1 MKHIYL
7 NLKRFDIPTEAGGVN
22 RIASPAEWGPY
33 IVSHTQDQ
41 LAAYNPKD
49 VEFAMFFPEAHLIG
63 AVSARKAD
71 SALKIGPQ
79 SVLGQDTAVGGNF
92 GAFTSNRTG
101 NAMKAIGCDAVLI
114 GHCEERRDKLSI
126 IAEGKGTDAAAVNR
140 ILNKEIKAAIAA
152 GLDVLY
158 CIGENADEQPRWQEV
173 LKEQLTVGLEGVDKS
188 KVTIAYEPVWAIGPG
203 KIPPD
208 ADYIRKIAS

>member
-140 ILNKEIKAAIAA
+140 ILNKEIKASIAA
-152 GLDVLY
+152 GLDVLAVEPMSPD
-158 CIGENADEQPRWQEV
+158 CPLRE
-173 LKEQLTVGLEGVDKS
+173 LKDYPNLLITPHV
-188 KVTIAYEPVWAIGPG
+188 AWASIEARTKLMQIILGQV
-203 KIPPD
+203 KEFFHVE
-208 ADYIRKIAS
+208 

>member
-1 MKHIYL
+1 
-7 NLKRFDIPTEAGGVN
+7 
-22 RIASPAEWGPY
+22 
-33 IVSHTQDQ
+33 
-41 LAAYNPKD
+41 
-49 VEFAMFFPEAHLIG
+49 
-63 AVSARKAD
+63 
-71 SALKIGPQ
+71 
-79 SVLGQDTAVGGNF
+79 
-92 GAFTSNRTG
+92 
-101 NAMKAIGCDAVLI
+101 MKAIGCDAVLI

-188 KVTIAYEPVWAIGPG
+188 KVTIAYEPVWAIGTWQDSAGCRLYPEDCFLCQG
-203 KIPPD
+203 SDRWHGCCLWRRLKDRQCED
-208 ADYIRKIAS
+208 ACIRQRD

>member
-1 MKHIYL
+1 
-7 NLKRFDIPTEAGGVN
+7 
-22 RIASPAEWGPY
+22 
-33 IVSHTQDQ
+33 
-41 LAAYNPKD
+41 
-49 VEFAMFFPEAHLIG
+49 MFFPEAHLIG

-188 KVTIAYEPVWAIGPG
+188 KVTIAYEPVWGHWTWQDSQR
-203 KIPPD
+203 D
-208 ADYIRKIAS
+208 ADYIRKIASYVKEVTDGMDVVYGRRLKDRQCRRCLASRQRD

>member
-7 NLKRFDIPTEAGGVN
+7 NLKRFDIPTETGGVN

-158 CIGENADEQPRWQEV
+158 CIGENADEQPRLAGS
-173 LKEQLTVGLEGVDKS
+173 LKEQLTVGLK
-188 KVTIAYEPVWAIGPG
+188 T
-203 KIPPD
+203 
-208 ADYIRKIAS
+208 